1 MVFSSMTFLWVFFP
15 IVSAL
20 YFISDKKYKN
30 VILLIASLIFY
41 SWGEPKYIILM
52 LISIVMNYILGLAMN
67 KYKEKKKLVLVIA
80 IILNI
85 GLLGYFKYF
94 NFFISTINNISG
106 VNLSLRNIA
115 LPVGI
120 SF

>member
-1 MVFSSMTFLWVFFP
+1 
-15 IVSAL
+15 
-20 YFISDKKYKN
+20 
-30 VILLIASLIFY
+30 
-41 SWGEPKYIILM
+41 M
-52 LISIVMNYILGLAMN
+52 LISIVVNYILGLAMN

-120 SF
+120 SFYTFQILSYIIDLYREEIEVQKNILNLALYISFFSSINCWTNCKI